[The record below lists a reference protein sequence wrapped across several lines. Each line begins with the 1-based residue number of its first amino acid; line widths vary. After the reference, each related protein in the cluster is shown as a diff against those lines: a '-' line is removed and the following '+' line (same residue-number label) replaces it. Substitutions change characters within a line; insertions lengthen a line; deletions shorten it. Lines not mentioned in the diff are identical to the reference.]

1 MVDIQSLVDMCL
13 KVGHQNDLVTKKNQS
28 EFISNL
34 IMCSTE
40 ADAKRTSHA
49 FFNLTFSLV

>member
-1 MVDIQSLVDMCL
+1 MVDIQSLVDM
-13 KVGHQNDLVTKKNQS
+13 KVGRQNYLGTKKNQS
-28 EFISNL
+28 DIISNL

-40 ADAKRTSHA
+40 ADATSTYHA